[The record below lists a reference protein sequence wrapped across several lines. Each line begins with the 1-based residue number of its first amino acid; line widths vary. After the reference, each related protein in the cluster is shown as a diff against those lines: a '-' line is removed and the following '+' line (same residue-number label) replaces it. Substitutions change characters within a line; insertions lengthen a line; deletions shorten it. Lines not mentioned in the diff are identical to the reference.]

1 MTVAICRRP
10 SSLSTLSSIDYT
22 YRREQ
27 NAQKLRTLH
36 PCSYAFVEFRNSRDA
51 EDAYY
56 EMCVTTSQSYSLMLK
71 KHRGTGMDATLK
83 AAD

>member
-10 SSLSTLSSIDYT
+10 STLSSIDCT

-27 NAQKLRTLH
+27 NTQKLRTLH

-56 EMCVTTSQSYSLMLK
+56 EMCVTTSQLHSLMLN
-71 KHRGTGMDATLK
+71 RGAGMDATLK